1 MISILIGLILTASLA
16 GLAFIA
22 RYHPIPAIR
31 RWLQVGCA
39 VAAVTVLVT
48 SLLFYPAVNVWQHY
62 QAGKALASQYDLE
75 EVRAR
80 HMIDLLGSP
89 QAYIEYLKAVQEK

>member
-1 MISILIGLILTASLA
+1 MIALLIGLILTASLA

-48 SLLFYPAVNVWQHY
+48 SLLLYPAVNVWQQY
-62 QAGKALASQYDLE
+62 QAGQAAASKHDLE
-75 EVRAR
+75 RIRAE
-80 HMIDLLGSP
+80 HMIAVFGSP
-89 QAYIEYLKAVQEK
+89 QAYIEYLKAIRSE